1 MKTETTD
8 KLVSLERE
16 ISSERGEF
24 SLFGLFLR
32 EDAQDSDKWDILV
45 SAPWLEVNKKDGLEY
60 LVNQIGKKLEPD
72 ELLSISRIV
81 VLEKGN
87 PVLQAINKAV
97 NVKHGRVEVRDSN
110 FSGVQITQACIS
122 TSSAVNPIIKRVGTG
137 QK

>member
-81 VLEKGN
+81 VLEKSN
-87 PVLQAINKAV
+87 PVLQAIHKAV
-97 NVKHGRVEVRDSN
+97 NVKHGRVEVKDSN